1 MELVHTPEIVTP
13 REDTT
18 LLALTHLSQ
27 LLDYVTG
34 FGGTI
39 APLVFWLA
47 NKDRVVDMD
56 EHGKAILN
64 FRISTILYA
73 LLSIPAI
80 FIFGLGIITLLAVI
94 ALGVI
99 LPIINA
105 VKAINGQKPNYYISI
120 PFIH

>member
-1 MELVHTPEIVTP
+1 
-13 REDTT
+13 
-18 LLALTHLSQ
+18 
-27 LLDYVTG
+27 
-34 FGGTI
+34 
-39 APLVFWLA
+39 
-47 NKDRVVDMD
+47 MD

-64 FRISTILYA
+64 FRISTIIYA
-73 LLSIPAI
+73 ILSIPAI

-120 PFIH
+120 PFIS